1 VKRRISLDASCE
13 NSRQPIKTTHHS
25 TATDFFPLFGEK
37 AINRKLFRRAR
48 NRKELYTIRIFHSL
62 RYRDYTLFWS
72 TDMLGSIGHFV
83 QEVALFWITY
93 EITHS
98 AMALGVLGLCSA
110 APRLALGAL
119 SGVLVD
125 RYDRKLLL
133 ILVNFCSAIPIVI
146 FLAIYTF
153 GTLAFW
159 HVLVLEVLSGSIR
172 AINPSAA
179 QSILAELVP
188 RDHLMNAVSLYTVG
202 FNIARIA
209 GPSLG
214 GVMILWIGVGGCYA
228 TFAITLILA
237 GIGMLFMQTNSEPAT
252 KREENFLREFTEGF
266 HYVWH
271 APVILSSIVAAYT
284 FAVLIVTYQSFLP
297 VFAKEI
303 LQVGP
308 RGLGILMAAPGLG
321 GIASLSFLASVGER
335 WNRAMLLWIMTT
347 ATPIFLILF
356 CISPI
361 FWLSVILLALV
372 GAGQVS
378 FRTIS
383 RVIIQI
389 EAPRNLMG
397 RVMSVFNLDQG
408 MRAIGSIV
416 LGAAATLFGAPL
428 GLALTAAVSLA
439 ITTLLFYRLLGKK
452 D

>member
-1 VKRRISLDASCE
+1 M
-13 NSRQPIKTTHHS
+13 
-25 TATDFFPLFGEK
+25 
-37 AINRKLFRRAR
+37 
-48 NRKELYTIRIFHSL
+48 
-62 RYRDYTLFWS
+62 RYRDYALFWC
-72 TDMLGSIGHFV
+72 TDMLGSVGQFV
-83 QEVALFWITY
+83 EEVALYWITY
-93 EITHS
+93 EITGS

-110 APRLALGAL
+110 LPRLIFGAF

-133 ILVNFCSAIPIVI
+133 ILVQFSCALPISI

-159 HVLVLEVLSGSIR
+159 HLLVLEILFGSIR

-179 QSILAELVP
+179 QSILGELVP
-188 RDHLMNAVSLYTVG
+188 REDVMNAVSLYTVG

-214 GVMILWIGVGGCYA
+214 GLLIILIGVGGCYGA
-228 TFAITLILA
+228 YLVALLLSGT
-237 GIGMLFMQTNSEPAT
+237 GMLFIRTHKEPSV
-252 KREENFLREFTEGF
+252 KREEDFLREFKEGF

-271 APVILSSIVAAYT
+271 APVILSSVIAAYT
-284 FAVLIVTYQSFLP
+284 FAVFIVTYQSFLP

-335 WNRAMLLWIMTT
+335 WNRATLLWVMTT
-347 ATPIFLILF
+347 TTPIFLMLF
-356 CISPI
+356 CASPI
-361 FWLSVILLALV
+361 FWLSVVLLSLV
-372 GAGQVS
+372 GAGQVC

-408 MRAIGSIV
+408 MRSIGSIV
-416 LGAAATLFGAPL
+416 LGAAATFFGASL
-428 GLALTAAVSLA
+428 GIALTAAASL
-439 ITTLLFYRLLGKK
+439 IVTTVLFYRLLGEKGLMSREPVPVDPFK
-452 D
+452 PFEEDSDSEN

>member
-1 VKRRISLDASCE
+1 MR
-13 NSRQPIKTTHHS
+13 H
-25 TATDFFPLFGEK
+25 
-37 AINRKLFRRAR
+37 
-48 NRKELYTIRIFHSL
+48 
-62 RYRDYTLFWS
+62 RDYALFWS
-72 TDMLGSIGHFV
+72 TDLLGSVGHFV

-93 EITHS
+93 EITGS

-110 APRLALGAL
+110 APRLILGAL

-133 ILVNFCSAIPIVI
+133 ILVQFGSAIPIAI
-146 FLAIYTF
+146 FLMIYAF
-153 GTLAFW
+153 GALAFW
-159 HVLVLEVLSGSIR
+159 HLLVLEILFGSIR

-188 RDHLMNAVSLYTVG
+188 REDLMNAVSLYTVG

-214 GVMILWIGVGGCYA
+214 GVLILWIGVGGCYA
-228 TFAITLILA
+228 AFAVTLLFS
-237 GIGMLFMQTNSEPAT
+237 GVGMLFIRTNKEQSIKT
-252 KREENFLREFTEGF
+252 EENFFREFKEGF

-271 APVILSSIVAAYT
+271 SPVILSSIVAAYT
-284 FAVLIVTYQSFLP
+284 FAVFIVTYQSFLP
-297 VFAKEI
+297 VFAKEV

-308 RGLGILMAAPGLG
+308 EGLGILMAAPGLG
-321 GIASLSFLASVGER
+321 GIASLSFLAAVGER
-335 WNRAMLLWIMTT
+335 WNRAMLLWFMTT
-347 ATPIFLILF
+347 TTPIFLMLF
-356 CISPI
+356 CASPI
-361 FWLSVILLALV
+361 FWLSVVLLALV

-408 MRAIGSIV
+408 MRSIGSVV
-416 LGAAATLFGAPL
+416 LGASATFFGASL
-428 GLALTAAVSLA
+428 GLALTAAVSL
-439 ITTLLFYRLLGKK
+439 IVTTTIFYRLLGKRE
-452 D
+452 

>member
-1 VKRRISLDASCE
+1 
-13 NSRQPIKTTHHS
+13 
-25 TATDFFPLFGEK
+25 
-37 AINRKLFRRAR
+37 
-48 NRKELYTIRIFHSL
+48 
-62 RYRDYTLFWS
+62 
-72 TDMLGSIGHFV
+72 MLSSIGQFV
-83 QEVALFWITY
+83 EEVALYWITY
-93 EITHS
+93 EITGS

-110 APRLALGAL
+110 TPRLILGAL

-133 ILVNFCSAIPIVI
+133 MLVQFACVIPISI

-159 HVLVLEVLSGSIR
+159 HLLVLEILFGSIR

-179 QSILAELVP
+179 QSILGELVP
-188 RDHLMNAVSLYTVG
+188 RENVMNAVSLYTVG

-214 GVMILWIGVGGCYA
+214 GVLILWIGVGGCYA
-228 TFAITLILA
+228 AYLVTLLLS
-237 GIGMLFMQTNSEPAT
+237 GTGMIFIRTHKEPST
-252 KREENFLREFTEGF
+252 KREENFLLEFKEGF

-271 APVILSSIVAAYT
+271 APVILSSIIAAYT
-284 FAVLIVTYQSFLP
+284 FAVFVVTYQSFLP

-335 WNRAMLLWIMTT
+335 WNRALLLWVMTT

-361 FWLSVILLALV
+361 FWLSVLLLALV
-372 GAGQVS
+372 GAGTVS
-378 FRTIS
+378 FRTMS

-408 MRAIGSIV
+408 MRSIGSIV
-416 LGAAATLFGAPL
+416 LGTAATLFGASL
-428 GLALTAAVSLA
+428 GIALTAAASL
-439 ITTLLFYRLLGKK
+439 IVTTTLFYRLLGKRK
-452 D
+452 

>member
-1 VKRRISLDASCE
+1 LRLCGRSSEAQSLHTG
-13 NSRQPIKTTHHS
+13 KH
-25 TATDFFPLFGEK
+25 
-37 AINRKLFRRAR
+37 
-48 NRKELYTIRIFHSL
+48 KEPNTIRIFHSL
-62 RYRDYTLFWS
+62 RHRNYALFWS
-72 TDMLGSIGHFV
+72 TDLLGSVGQFV
-83 QEVALFWITY
+83 EEVALYWIAY
-93 EITHS
+93 EITGS

-110 APRLALGAL
+110 TPRLILGAF

-133 ILVNFCSAIPIVI
+133 IMVQFGCAIPISI

-153 GTLAFW
+153 GHLAYW
-159 HVLVLEVLSGSIR
+159 HLLVLEILFGSIR

-188 RDHLMNAVSLYTVG
+188 REDVMNAVSLYTVG

-214 GVMILWIGVGGCYA
+214 GVLILWIGVGGCYA
-228 TFAITLILA
+228 AYLA
-237 GIGMLFMQTNSEPAT
+237 ALMLSGTGMLFLHTHKEESITREQNF
-252 KREENFLREFTEGF
+252 KREFKEGF

-271 APVILSSIVAAYT
+271 EPVILVSVVAAYT
-284 FAVLIVTYQSFLP
+284 FAVFIVTYQSFLP

-335 WNRAMLLWIMTT
+335 WNRAKLLWFMTT
-347 ATPIFLILF
+347 TTPIFLILF
-356 CISPI
+356 CFSPI
-361 FWLSVILLALV
+361 FWLSVILLTLV

-383 RVIIQI
+383 RVNIQI

-408 MRAIGSIV
+408 MRSIGALV
-416 LGAAATLFGAPL
+416 LGTAATFFGASL
-428 GLALTAAVSLA
+428 GIA
-439 ITTLLFYRLLGKK
+439 ITAGTSLMITTALFYRLLGKR

>member
-1 VKRRISLDASCE
+1 
-13 NSRQPIKTTHHS
+13 
-25 TATDFFPLFGEK
+25 
-37 AINRKLFRRAR
+37 
-48 NRKELYTIRIFHSL
+48 
-62 RYRDYTLFWS
+62 
-72 TDMLGSIGHFV
+72 MLGSVGQFV
-83 QEVALFWITY
+83 EEVALYWITY
-93 EITHS
+93 EITGS

-110 APRLALGAL
+110 APRLIFGAF

-133 ILVNFCSAIPIVI
+133 IQVQFSCALPISI

-159 HVLVLEVLSGSIR
+159 HLLVLEILFGSIR

-179 QSILAELVP
+179 QSILGELVP
-188 RDHLMNAVSLYTVG
+188 REDVMNAVSLYTVG

-214 GVMILWIGVGGCYA
+214 GVLIILIGVGGCYGA
-228 TFAITLILA
+228 YLVALLLSGT
-237 GIGMLFMQTNSEPAT
+237 GMLFIRTHKEPSV
-252 KREENFLREFTEGF
+252 KREEDFLREFKEGF

-271 APVILSSIVAAYT
+271 APVILSSVIAAYT
-284 FAVLIVTYQSFLP
+284 FAVFIVTYQSFLP

-335 WNRAMLLWIMTT
+335 WNRATLLWVMTT
-347 ATPIFLILF
+347 TTPIFLMLF
-356 CISPI
+356 CASPI
-361 FWLSVILLALV
+361 FWLSVVLLSLV
-372 GAGQVS
+372 GAGQVC

-408 MRAIGSIV
+408 MRSIGSIV
-416 LGAAATLFGAPL
+416 LGAAATFFGASL
-428 GLALTAAVSLA
+428 GIALTAAASL
-439 ITTLLFYRLLGKK
+439 IVTTVLFYRLLGEKGLMSREPVPVDPFK
-452 D
+452 PFEEDSDSEN

>member
-1 VKRRISLDASCE
+1 L
-13 NSRQPIKTTHHS
+13 
-25 TATDFFPLFGEK
+25 
-37 AINRKLFRRAR
+37 
-48 NRKELYTIRIFHSL
+48 
-62 RYRDYTLFWS
+62 
-72 TDMLGSIGHFV
+72 LGSIGHFV

-93 EITHS
+93 EITGS
-98 AMALGVLGLCSA
+98 AMALGILGLCSTL
-110 APRLALGAL
+110 PRLILGAL

-133 ILVNFCSAIPIVI
+133 ILVNFVSAVPIAI
-146 FLAIYTF
+146 FLAIYLF

-159 HVLVLEVLSGSIR
+159 HLLVLEILSGAIR

-188 RDHLMNAVSLYTVG
+188 RKDVMNAVSLYTVG
-202 FNIARIA
+202 FNIARVA

-214 GVMILWIGVGGCYA
+214 GVMILWIGIGGCYA
-228 TFAITLILA
+228 TFAATLLLA
-237 GIGMLFMQTNSEPAT
+237 GVGMLFIHTNKEPAI
-252 KREENFLREFTEGF
+252 KPEENFFREFKEGF

-271 APVILSSIVAAYT
+271 EPVILSSIIAAYT
-284 FAVLIVTYQSFLP
+284 FAVFIVTYQSFLP
-297 VFAKEI
+297 VFAKEV

-308 RGLGILMAAPGLG
+308 EGLGLLMAAPGLG

-335 WNRAMLLWIMTT
+335 WNRAMLLWVTT
-347 ATPIFLILF
+347 TTTPIFLMLF
-356 CISPI
+356 CLSPI
-361 FWLSVILLALV
+361 FWLSVLLLAFV

-408 MRAIGSIV
+408 MRSIGSIV
-416 LGAAATLFGAPL
+416 LGAFVTLFGASL
-428 GLALTAAVSLA
+428 GLALTAAVSL
-439 ITTLLFYRLLGKK
+439 IVTTSLFYRLLGKK
-452 D
+452 T

>member
-1 VKRRISLDASCE
+1 
-13 NSRQPIKTTHHS
+13 
-25 TATDFFPLFGEK
+25 
-37 AINRKLFRRAR
+37 
-48 NRKELYTIRIFHSL
+48 
-62 RYRDYTLFWS
+62 
-72 TDMLGSIGHFV
+72 
-83 QEVALFWITY
+83 VALFWITY
-93 EITHS
+93 EITGS
-98 AMALGVLGLCSA
+98 AMALGILGLCSA
-110 APRLALGAL
+110 APRLILGAL

-133 ILVNFCSAIPIVI
+133 ILVQFGSVLPIAI

-153 GTLAFW
+153 GALAFW
-159 HVLVLEVLSGSIR
+159 HLLVLEILFGSIR

-188 RDHLMNAVSLYTVG
+188 REDLMNAVSLYTVG

-214 GVMILWIGVGGCYA
+214 GVLILWIGVGGCYA
-228 TFAITLILA
+228 AFAVTLLVS
-237 GIGMLFMQTNSEPAT
+237 GVGMLFIHPNVDQALKQQP
-252 KREENFLREFTEGF
+252 NFLLEFKEGF

-284 FAVLIVTYQSFLP
+284 FAVFIVTYQSFLP
-297 VFAKEI
+297 VFAKEV

-308 RGLGILMAAPGLG
+308 EGLGLLMAAPGLG

-335 WNRAMLLWIMTT
+335 WNRAMLLWVMTT
-347 ATPIFLILF
+347 ATPIFLMLF
-356 CISPI
+356 CASPI
-361 FWLSVILLALV
+361 FWLSVLLLALV

-408 MRAIGSIV
+408 MRSIGSIV
-416 LGAAATLFGAPL
+416 MGASATFFGASL
-428 GLALTAAVSLA
+428 GLALTAAASL
-439 ITTLLFYRLLGKK
+439 IVTTTLFYRLLGKRG
-452 D
+452 